1 MTENPS
7 FEYTEERLRISPRSF
22 ARLAQFVTAKL
33 GIKMPESKV
42 PMIQSRLIR
51 RLRELGLESIEEYC
65 ERLFSPEGAEAER
78 VHFINAVTTNKTDFF
93 REPEHFKYLTGT
105 ALPKLTSGDGMRGG
119 IHERR
124 IVVWSAACSS
134 GQEPYTLAMVLSEY
148 GASHPPF
155 DFHILATD
163 VSTKVLQLA
172 KDGIYD
178 RQTIEPVPPELR
190 RKYFLQGKNEQ
201 MSVRIKPALR
211 QRVSFHHLNFMDS
224 DYCVREMFDVIFCRN
239 VLIYFDRD
247 TQQAVISKLC
257 RNLKPD
263 GYLFVSHSESLSG
276 LDLPLASLGS
286 SCFRKLGE

>member
-1 MTENPS
+1 MTENSS

-51 RLRELGLESIEEYC
+51 RLRELGLGSIEEYC
-65 ERLFSPEGAEAER
+65 EHLFSPGGAESER

-93 REPEHFKYLTGT
+93 REPKHFVYLART
-105 ALPKLTSGDGMRGG
+105 ALPKLTPGGVRGG
-119 IHERR
+119 R
-124 IVVWSAACSS
+124 ILVWSAACSS
-134 GQEPYTLAMVLSEY
+134 GEEPYTLAIVLSEY
-148 GASHPPF
+148 GVSHPPF

-178 RQTIEPVPPELR
+178 RQLIEPVPPELR
-190 RKYFLQGKNEQ
+190 PRYFLQGKNKQ
-201 MSVRIKPALR
+201 RTVRIKPALR
-211 QRVSFHHLNFMDS
+211 RRVSFHHLNFMDN
-224 DYCVREMFDVIFCRN
+224 DYCVREMFDIVFCRN
-239 VLIYFDRD
+239 VLIYFDRP
-247 TQQAVISKLC
+247 TQEAVIAKLC

-263 GYLFVSHSESLSG
+263 GYLFISHSESLAG
-276 LDLPLASLGS
+276 LDVPLVSLGS
-286 SCFRKLGE
+286 SCFRKHGE